1 MSRVFGGPFGN
12 IIRGIIKLAMA
23 PAVASLTYQAGSAV
37 QDITMGNS
45 TIPLS
50 LIFTIIGGFVP
61 ILLIWSGLRD
71 LGVNI

>member
-1 MSRVFGGPFGN
+1 MARVFGGPFGN

-23 PAVASLTYQAGSAV
+23 PAVAALTYQAGSTV
-37 QDITMGNS
+37 QDVTINNS

-50 LIFTIIGGFVP
+50 LIFTIMGGFVP

-71 LGVNI
+71 LGVEL